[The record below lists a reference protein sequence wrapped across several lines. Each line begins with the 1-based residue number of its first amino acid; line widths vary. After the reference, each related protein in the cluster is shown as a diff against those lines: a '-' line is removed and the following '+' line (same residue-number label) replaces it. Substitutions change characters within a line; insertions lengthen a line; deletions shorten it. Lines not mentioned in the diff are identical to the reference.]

1 MDTET
6 AQKKEE
12 NNLTYEYRMI
22 IYISKIDYSV
32 C

>member
-12 NNLTYEYRMI
+12 NNFTYEYRMI